1 MKVFGKNVLYEAI
14 KSNHKIYEIYLRD
27 DVFKSDKEFVNMANK
42 KNILIHVCDKH
53 KMNQMFDGL
62 NQGYGA
68 NIENFKEYDLDEVIK
83 ADKKQLFVI
92 LDKLND
98 PNNLGA
104 IIRSCDAF
112 GVDGIIIPN
121 KNSIGITETVVKV
134 STGAIFYVPVIP
146 VSNINQTILKL
157 KKKNF
162 WVIGTD
168 ASASKSIYDVKFD
181 CNLALIIGSEGFG
194 MSQLVQKNCDF
205 LVKIPM
211 TGHVNSLNAS
221 VSAGI
226 MISALVNQ
234 SENN

>member
-1 MKVFGKNVLYEAI
+1 MKVFGKNVLYEALN
-14 KSNHKIYEIYLRD
+14 SNHKIFEVYLRE
-27 DVFKSDKEFVNMANK
+27 DVAKNDTVILNK
-42 KNILIHVCDKH
+42 LNQKKIKIHILDKH
-53 KMNQMFDGL
+53 QMNQMFDGL
-62 NQGYGA
+62 HQGYGA
-68 NIENFKEYDLDEVIK
+68 NIENFKNYALEDIINPEK
-83 ADKKQLFVI
+83 RQLFLI

-134 STGAIFYVPVIP
+134 STGAIFYVPIVT
-146 VSNINQTILKL
+146 VSNINQTIDKL
-157 KKKNF
+157 KKNNF

-168 ASASKSIYDVKFD
+168 ASATQSISEIKNDR
-181 CNLALIIGSEGFG
+181 NLALVIGSEGYG
-194 MSQLVQKNCDF
+194 ISNLVAKNCDY

-226 MISALVNQ
+226 MIYALMNQ
-234 SENN
+234 SE

>member
-1 MKVFGKNVLYEAI
+1 MKVYGKNVLYEALE
-14 KSNHKIYEIYLRD
+14 SNHKIYEVYLRE
-27 DVFKSDKEFVNMANK
+27 DVAKNDTVILNK
-42 KNILIHVCDKH
+42 LNQKKIKIHILDKH
-53 KMNQMFDGL
+53 QMNQMFDGL
-62 NQGYGA
+62 HQGYGA
-68 NIENFKEYDLDEVIK
+68 NIENFKDYALEDIINPEK
-83 ADKKQLFVI
+83 RQLLLI

-121 KNSIGITETVVKV
+121 KNSIGITDTVVKV
-134 STGAIFYVPVIP
+134 STGAIFHVPVVT
-146 VSNINQTILKL
+146 VSNINQTIEKL
-157 KKKNF
+157 KKNNF

-168 ASASKSIYDVKFD
+168 ANAPQEIGQIKNDR
-181 CNLALIIGSEGFG
+181 NLVLVIGSEGYG
-194 MSQLVQKNCDF
+194 ISNLVAKNCDY

-226 MISALVNQ
+226 MIYALMSQ
-234 SENN
+234 SE

>member
-1 MKVFGKNVLYEAI
+1 MKVYGKNVLYEALR
-14 KSNHKIYEIYLRD
+14 SNHKIYEVYLRE
-27 DVFKSDKEFVNMANK
+27 DVAKSDASFLNK
-42 KNILIHVCDKH
+42 LNQRKIKVHILDKH
-53 KMNQMFDGL
+53 QMNQMFDGL
-62 NQGYGA
+62 HQGYGA
-68 NIENFKEYDLDEVIK
+68 NIENFKNYALEDVINSEK
-83 ADKKQLFVI
+83 RQLFLI

-112 GVDGIIIPN
+112 SVDAIIIPN

-134 STGAIFYVPVIP
+134 STGAIFYTPIVT
-146 VSNINQTILKL
+146 VSNINQTIDKL
-157 KKKNF
+157 KKNNF

-168 ASASKSIYDVKFD
+168 ASANQNISDIKNDR
-181 CNLALIIGSEGFG
+181 NLALVIGSEGYG
-194 MSQLVQKNCDF
+194 ISNLVAKNCDF

-226 MISALVNQ
+226 MIYALMCQ
-234 SENN
+234 SEE

>member
-1 MKVFGKNVLYEAI
+1 MKVFGKNVLYEALN
-14 KSNHKIYEIYLRD
+14 SNHKIFEVYLRE
-27 DVFKSDKEFVNMANK
+27 DVAKNDTVILNK
-42 KNILIHVCDKH
+42 LNQKKIKIHILDKH
-53 KMNQMFDGL
+53 QMNQMFDGL
-62 NQGYGA
+62 HQGYGA
-68 NIENFKEYDLDEVIK
+68 NIENFKNYALEDIINPEK
-83 ADKKQLFVI
+83 RQLFLI

-121 KNSIGITETVVKV
+121 KNSIGITDTVVKV
-134 STGAIFYVPVIP
+134 STGAIFHVPVVT
-146 VSNINQTILKL
+146 VSNINQTIEKL
-157 KKKNF
+157 KKNNF

-168 ASASKSIYDVKFD
+168 ANAPQEIGQIKNDR
-181 CNLALIIGSEGFG
+181 NLALVIGSEGYG
-194 MSQLVQKNCDF
+194 ISNLVAKNCDY

-226 MISALVNQ
+226 MIYALMSQ
-234 SENN
+234 SE

>member
-1 MKVFGKNVLYEAI
+1 MKVYGKNVLYEALE
-14 KSNHKIYEIYLRD
+14 SNHKIYEVYLRE
-27 DVFKSDKEFVNMANK
+27 DVAKNDTVILNK
-42 KNILIHVCDKH
+42 LNQKKIKIHILDKH
-53 KMNQMFDGL
+53 QMNQMFDGL
-62 NQGYGA
+62 HQGYGA
-68 NIENFKEYDLDEVIK
+68 NIENFKNYALEDIINPEK
-83 ADKKQLFVI
+83 RQLFLI

-134 STGAIFYVPVIP
+134 STGAIFYVPIVT
-146 VSNINQTILKL
+146 VSNINQTIDKL
-157 KKKNF
+157 KKNNF

-168 ASASKSIYDVKFD
+168 ASATQSISEIKNDR
-181 CNLALIIGSEGFG
+181 NLALVIGSEGYG
-194 MSQLVQKNCDF
+194 ISNLVAKNCDY

-226 MISALVNQ
+226 MIYALMNQ
-234 SENN
+234 SE

>member
-1 MKVFGKNVLYEAI
+1 MKVFGKNVLYEALN
-14 KSNHKIYEIYLRD
+14 SNHKIFEVYLRE
-27 DVFKSDKEFVNMANK
+27 DVAKNDTVILNK
-42 KNILIHVCDKH
+42 LNQKKIKIHILDKH
-53 KMNQMFDGL
+53 QMNQMFDGL
-62 NQGYGA
+62 HQGYGA
-68 NIENFKEYDLDEVIK
+68 NIENFKNYALEDIINPE
-83 ADKKQLFVI
+83 KKQLFLI

-134 STGAIFYVPVIP
+134 STGAIFYVPIVT
-146 VSNINQTILKL
+146 VSNINQTIDKL
-157 KKKNF
+157 KKNNF

-168 ASASKSIYDVKFD
+168 ASATQSISEIKNDR
-181 CNLALIIGSEGFG
+181 NLALVIGSEGYG
-194 MSQLVQKNCDF
+194 ISNLVAKNCDY

-226 MISALVNQ
+226 MIYALMNQ
-234 SENN
+234 SE

>member
-1 MKVFGKNVLYEAI
+1 MKVYGKNVLYEALE
-14 KSNHKIYEIYLRD
+14 SNHKIYEVYLRE
-27 DVFKSDKEFVNMANK
+27 DVAKNDTVILNK
-42 KNILIHVCDKH
+42 LNQKKIKIHILDKH
-53 KMNQMFDGL
+53 QMNQMFDGL
-62 NQGYGA
+62 HQGYGA
-68 NIENFKEYDLDEVIK
+68 NIENFKDYALEDIINPEK
-83 ADKKQLFVI
+83 RQLLLI

-121 KNSIGITETVVKV
+121 KNSIGITDTVVKV
-134 STGAIFYVPVIP
+134 STGAIFHVPVVT
-146 VSNINQTILKL
+146 VSNINQTIEKL
-157 KKKNF
+157 KKNNF

-168 ASASKSIYDVKFD
+168 ANAPQEIGQIKNDR
-181 CNLALIIGSEGFG
+181 NLALVIGSEGYG
-194 MSQLVQKNCDF
+194 ISNLVAKNCDY

-226 MISALVNQ
+226 MIYALMSQ
-234 SENN
+234 SE

>member
-1 MKVFGKNVLYEAI
+1 MKIYGKNVLYEALN
-14 KSNHKIYEIYLRD
+14 SNHKIFEVFLRD
-27 DVFKSDKEFVNMANK
+27 DVYQSDFKFVERLK
-42 KNILIHVCDKH
+42 KRNIKIHVLDKH
-53 KMNQMFDGL
+53 NINQMFDGL

-68 NIENFKEYDLDEVIK
+68 NVENLHEYTIEDIANKDG
-83 ADKKQLFVI
+83 KKFVLI

-112 GVDGIIIPN
+112 SVDAIIIPK
-121 KNSIGITETVVKV
+121 KNSVGITDTVVKI
-134 STGAIFYVPVIP
+134 STGAIFYVPIVT
-146 VSNINQTILKL
+146 VSNINQAIDKL
-157 KKKNF
+157 KKNNF

-168 ASASKSIYDVKFD
+168 ASATQNVYDVKND
-181 CNLALIIGSEGFG
+181 CNLALVIGSEGYG
-194 MSQLVQKNCDF
+194 ISPLVAKNCDF

-211 TGHVNSLNAS
+211 SGHVNSLNAS

-234 SENN
+234 SE